1 MQTPTLTSTNPL
13 APLSAPNRRNH
24 RSGLQGS
31 AVSVICGLSIMCAT
45 LVLKLSIPPFS
56 DRGISISLFLL
67 PAVAF
72 VGFALRALGIDATRL
87 AIFLLL
93 TGALSVISL
102 FGVTEL
108 SVSSLAMF
116 TVVHLPFVFGA
127 RPTASTVA
135 PPLDRVRDGTAT
147 SIHSTFLNL
156 ALVLAWC
163 GIAQFFLQSVI
174 DVRFLFPIEN
184 FFPSSLVVQHFNSQ
198 GIVEYGS
205 QTYRANGVF
214 LPEPSFFSQLMGIA
228 IVLELCLKGRWHR
241 LAVYGVALLAAAAGT
256 GLLILAICVPLL
268 IMKRARWDLL
278 LLAAAAIAVVGALG
292 DSSYAGHLA
301 SRAGEFNANGS
312 SAFARFIGGFY
323 LFDQFL
329 WNDPWRTLF
338 GFGAGSFSELASH
351 AHYSVAEMPVFK
363 MILEFGLLGAL
374 LYFLVIG
381 YFLFSSPA
389 PKLLSLAIAIAF
401 LLNGIYAAFAQA
413 LALGLLVWPFASA
426 RSTSRVDRAATT
438 PAEPGAADR
447 SWAAPP
453 SEVILQGGG
462 CDACVARVG
471 PRGQPRTDDEQADAC
486 AGGGSSV

>member
-1 MQTPTLTSTNPL
+1 MQTPTVTSANPP
-13 APLSAPNRRNH
+13 APLSAPNRPNH
-24 RSGLQGS
+24 RSGLQGIG
-31 AVSVICGLSIMCAT
+31 VSVICGLSILCAT
-45 LVLKLSIPPFS
+45 LMLKLSVPPFS

-67 PAVAF
+67 PVIAF
-72 VGFALRALGIDATRL
+72 LGFAFRALGIDATRL

-135 PPLDRVRDGTAT
+135 PHPAQAFACSSSVRGDSRESPVRARPHPLGKVGDGLAT

-241 LAVYGVALLAAAAGT
+241 LAVYGVALLSAAAGT
-256 GLLILAICVPLL
+256 GMLILAICVPLL
-268 IMKRARWDLL
+268 IVKRARWDLL
-278 LLAAAAIAVVGALG
+278 LLAAAAIAVIGALG

-351 AHYSVAEMPVFK
+351 SHYSVAEMPLFK

-426 RSTSRVDRAATT
+426 RRVDRAAPT
-438 PAEPGAADR
+438 PAETGARDR

-453 SEVILQGGG
+453 SEVILQ
-462 CDACVARVG
+462 
-471 PRGQPRTDDEQADAC
+471 E
-486 AGGGSSV
+486 GGSSI

>member
-1 MQTPTLTSTNPL
+1 MQTPAVTSANPAAL
-13 APLSAPNRRNH
+13 APNSPDRRSVL
-24 RSGLQGS
+24 RSEL
-31 AVSVICGLSIMCAT
+31 ICGLSILCAT
-45 LVLKLSIPPFS
+45 LMLKLSIPPFS

-67 PAVAF
+67 PVVAF
-72 VGFALRALGIDATRL
+72 LGFASRALGIDATRL

-127 RPTASTVA
+127 KPT
-135 PPLDRVRDGTAT
+135 PGTTAIATNIAT

-163 GIAQFFLQSVI
+163 GIAQFFLQPVI

-228 IVLELCLKGRWHR
+228 IVLELCLRGRWHR
-241 LAVYGVALLAAAAGT
+241 LAVYGVALLSAAAGT

-268 IMKRARWDLL
+268 ILKRARWDLL
-278 LLAAAAIAVVGALG
+278 LLAAVAIAVVGALG

-351 AHYSVAEMPVFK
+351 SHYSVAEMPLFK

-413 LALGLLVWPFASA
+413 LALGLLVWPFAGV
-426 RSTSRVDRAATT
+426 SRVDRAAPT
-438 PAEPGAADR
+438 PVEPAPRGR
-447 SWAAPP
+447 SWAAPS
-453 SEVILQGGG
+453 SEVILN
-462 CDACVARVG
+462 
-471 PRGQPRTDDEQADAC
+471 DEEGA
-486 AGGGSSV
+486 SI

>member
-1 MQTPTLTSTNPL
+1 MQTPTVTSANPAAL
-13 APLSAPNRRNH
+13 APNSPNRRG
-24 RSGLQGS
+24 GLPGGT
-31 AVSVICGLSIMCAT
+31 VKLICVLSILCAT
-45 LVLKLSIPPFS
+45 LMLKLSVPPFGE
-56 DRGISISLFLL
+56 RGISISLFLL
-67 PAVAF
+67 PVVAF
-72 VGFALRALGIDATRL
+72 LGFASRALGIDATRL

-102 FGVTEL
+102 FGATEF

-127 RPTASTVA
+127 RPTPGTAA
-135 PPLDRVRDGTAT
+135 PAAT
-147 SIHSTFLNL
+147 SIYSTFLNL

-174 DVRFLFPIEN
+174 DARFLFPIEN

-228 IVLELCLKGRWHR
+228 IVLELCLRGRWHR
-241 LAVYGVALLAAAAGT
+241 LAIYGAALLSAAAGT

-268 IMKRARWDLL
+268 ILKRARWDLL
-278 LLAAAAIAVVGALG
+278 LLAAVAIAVVGALG

-351 AHYSVAEMPVFK
+351 SHYSVAEMPLFK
-363 MILEFGLLGAL
+363 MILEFGLVGAL

-413 LALGLLVWPFASA
+413 LALGLLLWPEPAS
-426 RSTSRVDRAATT
+426 R
-438 PAEPGAADR
+438 GR
-447 SWAAPP
+447 SWATPS
-453 SEVILQGGG
+453 SEVILHGEG
-462 CDACVARVG
+462 A
-471 PRGQPRTDDEQADAC
+471 
-486 AGGGSSV
+486 SI

>member
-1 MQTPTLTSTNPL
+1 M
-13 APLSAPNRRNH
+13 RGGGGVR
-24 RSGLQGS
+24 GS
-31 AVSVICGLSIMCAT
+31 AVKLICGLSILCAT
-45 LVLKLSIPPFS
+45 LILKLSIPPFS
-56 DRGISISLFLL
+56 DRGISISLFVLPVVALL
-67 PAVAF
+67 
-72 VGFALRALGIDATRL
+72 GFASRTLGIDATRL
-87 AIFLLL
+87 AIFLFL

-102 FGVTEL
+102 FGAAEL

-127 RPTASTVA
+127 KPTPGTAA
-135 PPLDRVRDGTAT
+135 PALDGVRDGIAT
-147 SIHSTFLNL
+147 SIHSAFLSL

-163 GIAQFFLQSVI
+163 GIAQFFLQSVV

-228 IVLELCLKGRWHR
+228 IVLELCLRGRWHR
-241 LAVYGVALLAAAAGT
+241 LAVYGVALVSAAAGT

-268 IMKRARWDLL
+268 ILKRSRWDLL
-278 LLAAAAIAVVGALG
+278 LLAAVGIAVVGALG

-351 AHYSVAEMPVFK
+351 SHYSVAEMPLFK

-389 PKLLSLAIAIAF
+389 PKLLSLAIAIGF

-413 LALGLLVWPFASA
+413 LALGLLVWPFAGG
-426 RSTSRVDRAATT
+426 RRVARAAPT
-438 PAEPGAADR
+438 PVEPAPRGR
-447 SWAAPP
+447 SWATPS
-453 SEVILQGGG
+453 SEVILDGG
-462 CDACVARVG
+462 
-471 PRGQPRTDDEQADAC
+471 RGT
-486 AGGGSSV
+486 SI